1 MGVNECVC
9 VHLRTVCLYCVK
21 FPHVHSVRRRGPIHR
36 ARLLIIPN
44 HYC

>member
-9 VHLRTVCLYCVK
+9 VHLRTVYLCCAKPL
-21 FPHVHSVRRRGPIHR
+21 HVHSVRRRGPIYR

>member
-9 VHLRTVCLYCVK
+9 VHLRTVYLYCAK
-21 FPHVHSVRRRGPIHR
+21 PLHVHSVRRRGPIYR
-36 ARLLIIPN
+36 ARFHITPN